1 MKTLNKKVEAREAN
15 GQHDLGQQNMAA
27 QSSFV
32 RLFQAEAFGD
42 PEDLISSNKT
52 PRRLIQH

>member
-15 GQHDLGQQNMAA
+15 GQHDLGQQNMTA

-42 PEDLISSNKT
+42 PEDLKSSNKT
-52 PRRLIQH
+52 SRRLIQH

>member
-1 MKTLNKKVEAREAN
+1 MKTLNKKVEAKEAN

-52 PRRLIQH
+52 SRRLI